1 MKTFLKKSSAI
12 FLSFILALLCASIA
26 HALTS
31 MDDSD
36 VLKIDTTKL
45 GVIKEDNSVLKKS
58 KTAEKNYYSNSIR
71 VLVTDKQKQEIQSII
86 KEMNDEINML
96 AKVIYREARGESKYY
111 QSAVAWCVLNRV
123 DAKGYGNTIKKVI
136 TAPNQFAWYPD
147 TPITKTQKRIAKD
160 VVIRWLLEKEGFAE
174 VGRTLP
180 KDYKFFAGD
189 GVHNYFRKEF
199 KSTTYYDWSLKNPY
213 EE

>member
-12 FLSFILALLCASIA
+12 LLSFFLALVCASWAYAI
-26 HALTS
+26 TS
-31 MDDSD
+31 ADDSK
-36 VLKIDTTKL
+36 VTKLDTTEIK
-45 GVIKEDNSVLKKS
+45 VVKEDNSVLKKS

-71 VLVTDKQKQEIQSII
+71 VLVTDEQKAKIQSTI
-86 KEMNDEINML
+86 KEMNDEIEML
-96 AKVIYREARGESKYY
+96 AKVIYREARGGSKRS

-147 TPITKTQKRIAKD
+147 TPVTKAQKQIAKD
-160 VVIRWLLEKEGFAE
+160 VVIRWLLEKEGFEE

-180 KDYKFFAGD
+180 KSYKFFSGD
-189 GVHNYFRKEF
+189 GKQNYFRKEF
-199 KSTTYYDWSLKNPY
+199 KSTTFYDWSLESPY
-213 EE
+213 

>member
-12 FLSFILALLCASIA
+12 FLSFILALICASWAYAI
-26 HALTS
+26 TS
-31 MDDSD
+31 ADDS
-36 VLKIDTTKL
+36 KPTKL
-45 GVIKEDNSVLKKS
+45 NVSELKVVKKDNSVLKKS

-71 VLVTDKQKQEIQSII
+71 VLVTDKQKEKIQSTV

-96 AKVIYREARGESKYY
+96 AKVIYREARGESQYY

-136 TAPNQFAWYPD
+136 TSPNQFAWYPD
-147 TPITKTQKRIAKD
+147 TPITKTQKRMAKD
-160 VVIRWLLEKEGFAE
+160 VVIRWLLEKEGFEE

-180 KDYKFFAGD
+180 KSYKFFSGD

-199 KSTTYYDWSLKNPY
+199 NSTTFYDWSLESPY
-213 EE
+213 